1 MFQQNAVECNGAD
14 RPDPN
19 HTIGHA
25 ATRLLD
31 IISGGD
37 IIQLEATE
45 ESEIEC
51 QRGGTMYSGGYSG
64 KILRINLT
72 DKTSKEEKLS
82 PEVAKAFIGGAG
94 FGVKYL
100 FDEVK
105 AGTDPLGPEN
115 KLIFAPGPFT
125 GTAVP
130 CASRMAVTGK
140 SPLTGAV
147 GMALTGGQFPAELKL
162 AGWDALIVEGKA
174 EKPTYV
180 SIKDSRV
187 RFHDAGGV
195 WGTLTGDCQQIIK
208 DALRDQNVRVIC
220 IGPAGEHL
228 CRIACIVNERR
239 APGRK
244 GLGAVMG
251 SKNLKAIA
259 VRGSGT
265 VPIASAEKYKA
276 ARTAM
281 LKAMKE
287 SPVLYPEFANMGT
300 PMVVDLTAAMGI
312 LSAKNWTAT
321 GEFTPV
327 DAIGIEAQQSR
338 KIGREHCY
346 DCPVGCSQMK
356 LAKSGPYAG
365 ILTEGPE
372 FETVYSFGS
381 ETGVANIDAIIAAD
395 RLSDEL
401 GVDTI
406 SAGVTIGFAMELF
419 EKGILTLADTGGLEL
434 KFGNDQAMM
443 TVLRQMAYREGI
455 GNLLADGSKAAAKTI
470 GKGTEKY
477 AIQIKG
483 LELPAYDVRGAK
495 AHGLNYAT
503 SYTGADH
510 NRGYAFQEIFSIP
523 VPWEVDRFAV
533 EGKGKLT
540 KWNQDVR
547 AATCDCPTM
556 CAFILDTALPAIAPQ
571 NTASLMEAITGLTYT
586 PEEIERVGE
595 RVNNLAK
602 AFNVREGFTR
612 ADDTFPERLMTEP
625 LKAGASK
632 GQVISKNDLDQMLDE
647 YYTVR
652 GWDVKT
658 GVPTRAKLTGLGL
671 GYAADALGLK

>member
-1 MFQQNAVECNGAD
+1 
-14 RPDPN
+14 
-19 HTIGHA
+19 
-25 ATRLLD
+25 
-31 IISGGD
+31 
-37 IIQLEATE
+37 
-45 ESEIEC
+45 
-51 QRGGTMYSGGYSG
+51 MYSGGYMG
-64 KILRINLT
+64 KVLRINLT
-72 DKTSKEEKLS
+72 QKTSKEEKLP
-82 PEVAKAFIGGAG
+82 PEVAKDFIGGAG
-94 FGVKYL
+94 FGIKYL
-100 FDEVK
+100 FDEVRS
-105 AGTDPLGPEN
+105 GTDPLGPDN
-115 KLIFAPGPFT
+115 KLIFVPGPFT
-125 GTAVP
+125 GTTLP
-130 CASRMAVTGK
+130 CASRMAVVGK

-147 GMALTGGQFPAELKL
+147 GMALSGGQFPAELKF
-162 AGWDALIVEGKA
+162 AGWDVVIIEGKA

-180 SIKDSRV
+180 SIKDSGV
-187 RFHDAGGV
+187 RFHDAQNV
-195 WGTLTGDCQQIIK
+195 WGTMTGDCQQIIK
-208 DALRDQNVRVIC
+208 DDLRDQNTRVIC

-228 CRIACIVNERR
+228 NKIACIINERR

-259 VRGSGT
+259 VRGSKS
-265 VPIASAEKYKA
+265 VAIASQEKYKA
-276 ARTAM
+276 GRAAM

-287 SPVLYPEFANMGT
+287 SPVLYSHFAETGT
-300 PMVVDLTAAMGI
+300 PMVLDLTAAMGI
-312 LSAKNWTAT
+312 LSAKNWSAT
-321 GEFTPV
+321 GEFAPV
-327 DAIGIEAQQSR
+327 EGLGIEAQNTR

-356 LAKSGPYAG
+356 LAKSGPYSG

-372 FETVYSFGS
+372 FETLYSFGS
-381 ETGVANIDAIIAAD
+381 GTGVANLDAVIAAD

-401 GVDTI
+401 GLDTM
-406 SAGVTIGFAMELF
+406 SAGVTIAFAMELF
-419 EKGILTLADTGGLEL
+419 ERGILTLKETGGLEL
-434 KFGNDQAMM
+434 KFGNDQAMI

-455 GNLLADGSKAAAKTI
+455 GDLLADGTKAAAQRI
-470 GKGTEKY
+470 GKGAEKY
-477 AIQIKG
+477 AMHIKG

-510 NRGYAFQEIFSIP
+510 NRGYAFQEIFGIP
-523 VPWEVDRFAV
+523 VPWAVDRFAV

-556 CAFILDTALPAIAPQ
+556 CAFILDTALPGTATQ
-571 NTASLMEAITGLTYT
+571 NTATLMEAVTGLTFT
-586 PEEIERVGE
+586 PEEVEKVGE

-632 GQVISKNDLDQMLDE
+632 GQLISKEDLNLMLDE

-652 GWDVKT
+652 GWDLKKGT
-658 GVPTRAKLTGLGL
+658 PTRAKLVELGL
-671 GYAADALGLK
+671 GYVADELGV